1 MANLT
6 ASEDRR
12 VLLEHHLT
20 QLGLYAKQLCPE
32 AEVELLTTS
41 YEGED
46 GHVRV
51 HVPSSISEKEI
62 VRLENKL
69 ADKSTKI
76 LVTTGL
82 SVLAGVIDNASLP
95 PI

>member
-1 MANLT
+1 MTNFA
-6 ASEDRR
+6 APEDRR
-12 VLLEHHLT
+12 ALVEHHLT

-51 HVPSSISEKEI
+51 FIPTSISENEI

-69 ADKSTKI
+69 ADKSTKL

-82 SVLAGVIDNASLP
+82 SVLVGVIDP
-95 PI
+95 D